1 MDASTWVILAVA
13 ALLGINRLIWVG
25 TRHRRVRFFSIQIL
39 NILGA
44 CYMVLWGVPQF
55 TGQLKVAN
63 YVLAAVIVFHAV
75 QNNRRVQRE
84 ARERDE
90 EGDRDEDARRAAV
103 RARLK
108 GESDE
113 DDEEVG

>member
-1 MDASTWVILAVA
+1 MDSSTWVILAAA

-25 TRHRRVRFFSIQIL
+25 RRYRRARFFGIQLL

-44 CYMVLWGVPQF
+44 SYMILWGVPQF
-55 TGQLKVAN
+55 TGQLVVAN

-84 ARERDE
+84 AEERSDESDE
-90 EGDRDEDARRAAV
+90 EEDARRAAV
-103 RARLK
+103 LARLK
-108 GESDE
+108 DVSDE
-113 DDEEVG
+113 DDSPLG

>member
-25 TRHRRVRFFSIQIL
+25 RRHRRARFFSIQAL
-39 NILGA
+39 NIAGA
-44 CYMVLWGVPQF
+44 SYMILWGVPQF
-55 TGQLKVAN
+55 TGQLAVAN

-84 ARERDE
+84 AQEASQDDASE
-90 EGDRDEDARRAAV
+90 DDARRAAV

-108 GESDE
+108 SGTDE
-113 DDEEVG
+113 DDPESG